1 MRSTTS
7 TSSGDVGGLI
17 ASFELPTAGKY
28 YWEWVTN
35 TVGTTPLLG
44 WTDILAWNPNAT
56 STGEETNAAKFITGN
71 DYNTGSGRILSSTI
85 DGSTSLSQAA
95 YGNFLTVSGGN
106 PLQNGTVLGCAY
118 DADNGLAWF
127 SYNNTWVD
135 GNGTDSSSTVKGEIE
150 AGTSGSQAFTTA
162 NGAVGNSGLFIF
174 AAVQSISSGDFTLR
188 TRSEQWT
195 GTCPTGFTA
204 LSTKNQAEAVTLT
217 IEDGTAHHQTFPVWT
232 GNAGSQTVTQ
242 TGNSGF
248 EPDWAIIKSVSF
260 GSGGNAFDSVRGGTS
275 GSLDNKGLAIFDSGV
290 EDDNDSGPT
299 FGASAGKGTLA
310 FTGSGNTGDIN
321 HTGRTYVGW
330 TWLGGNG
337 NTTPSGGDI
346 ATTCSVNQTAGFS
359 IVGWEGNNTNE
370 QTIAH
375 GLNNTPAWILYRK
388 REGSQW
394 FIQHAGMTG
403 GVANGSS
410 TKQLVWDSVDGE
422 GGPFSGGYIDTV
434 GSSTVR
440 LKQGS
445 SSMNNCNA
453 SGDNY
458 IAYMF
463 ADIPGY
469 SSFSSYEG
477 NGNANGPVV
486 SVGFKPAW
494 LMIKNIDVDAD
505 TFVVFDNINS
515 PFNVVKKFLQT
526 NLAYQQIES
535 SDTGMAVDF
544 LSNGFKVRGT
554 EHNINESAKT
564 HIYMAFAEHPF
575 AGTTP
580 ATAR

>member
-1 MRSTTS
+1 MALTQTTDTCTNNFCVWSDVFPKRGGNWTLSEGNRKATYSSSTDCGCPGSIGVSGAGTWYYEITASSSYTVAGLVSLTAVNSGDLASTTS
-7 TSSGDVGGLI
+7 SNGFSDLGGVAYGYYANNGYKLGGPSNVHASYGATFANTDVIGVAFDAANGTLTFYKNG
-17 ASFELPTAGKY
+17 ATQGTAF
-28 YWEWVTN
+28 
-35 TVGTTPLLG
+35 
-44 WTDILAWNPNAT
+44 
-56 STGEETNAAKFITGN
+56 TGI
-71 DYNTGSGRILSSTI
+71 
-85 DGSTSLSQAA
+85 STSETWFPFVHTFTNEPGVLL
-95 YGNFLTVSGGN
+95 N
-106 PLQNGTVLGCAY
+106 NGQT
-118 DADNGLAWF
+118 
-127 SYNNTWVD
+127 
-135 GNGTDSSSTVKGEIE
+135 
-150 AGTSGSQAFTTA
+150 AFAHTPPTGYVGINTA
-162 NGAVGNSGLFIF
+162 NLF
-174 AAVQSISSGDFTLR
+174 
-188 TRSEQWT
+188 
-195 GTCPTGFTA
+195 
-204 LSTKNQAEAVTLT
+204 EASAPT

-275 GSLDNKGLAIFDSGV
+275 DSLDNKGLAIFDSGV
-290 EDDNDSGPT
+290 EDDNDSGPA

-337 NTTPSGGDI
+337 NTTPSGGTRP
-346 ATTCSVNQTAGFS
+346 TTCSVNQTAGFS

-370 QTIAH
+370 VTIAH

-410 TKQLVWDSVDGE
+410 TRQLVWDSVDGQST
-422 GGPFSGGYIDTV
+422 GPFSGGYIDTV

-440 LKQGS
+440 LKEGS

-463 ADIPGY
+463 ADIAGY

-477 NGNANGPVV
+477 NGVADGPLIET
-486 SVGFKPAW
+486 GFKPAW
-494 LMIKNIDVDAD
+494 LMIKNIDVSAD

-526 NLAYQQIES
+526 NLAYQQIDS
-535 SDTGMAVDF
+535 SATGMAVDF

-554 EHNINESAKT
+554 EHNINESTKT